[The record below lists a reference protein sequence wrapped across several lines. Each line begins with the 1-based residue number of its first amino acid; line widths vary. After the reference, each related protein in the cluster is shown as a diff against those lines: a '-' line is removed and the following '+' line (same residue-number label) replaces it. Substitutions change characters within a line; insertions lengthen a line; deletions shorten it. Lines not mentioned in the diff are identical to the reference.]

1 MRDLNSGDLHIKIE
15 LQNNLTIMKWLGKS
29 RERDPGA
36 MLYPYFNEI
45 INEINESELAIDFS
59 ELEYMNS
66 STVPPILK
74 LFKLLD
80 TRKIRTKILYDSRSG
95 WQCASF
101 KALSTIAETLDNVVV
116 EGLP

>member
-1 MRDLNSGDLHIKIE
+1 MRDLSSGDLQINIE
-15 LQNNLTIMKWLGKS
+15 SKDDIIVMKWLGKS

-36 MLYPYFNEI
+36 MLYPYFNEVVNDI
-45 INEINESELAIDFS
+45 KDNNLTIDFTK
-59 ELEYMNS
+59 LEYMNS

-80 TRKIRTKILYDSRSG
+80 TRKIKTRILYNSQSG

-101 KALSTIAETLDNVVV
+101 KALSTIAETLESVEV
-116 EGLP
+116 EGIK

>member
-1 MRDLNSGDLHIKIE
+1 MRDLNSGDLHICVESK
-15 LQNNLTIMKWLGKS
+15 NNIIIMKWLGKS

-36 MLYPYFNEI
+36 MLYPYFNEVI
-45 INEINESELAIDFS
+45 SEINEGDLVIDFH

-80 TRKIRTKILYDSRSG
+80 TRKIKTKILYDSRSG

-101 KALSTIAETLDNVVV
+101 KALGTIAETLDYVEV
-116 EGLP
+116 EGLS

>member
-1 MRDLNSGDLHIKIE
+1 MRDLYSGDLHINIE
-15 LQNNLTIMKWLGKS
+15 AQDSLVTMKWLGKS

-45 INEINESELAIDFS
+45 VNDIKDKQITIDFS
-59 ELEYMNS
+59 KLEYMNS

-80 TRKIRTKILYDSRSG
+80 TREISTRIIYDNQSG

-101 KALSTIAETLDNVVV
+101 KALSTIAESLDNVDV
-116 EGLP
+116 EGV